1 MRGACEV
8 KKFCFFKMTFDAHLI
23 HVPILLISVLVQTL
37 F

>member
-1 MRGACEV
+1 MRRACEV
-8 KKFCFFKMTFDAHLI
+8 EKFSFIKMTFDAHLI